1 MSVATVT
8 ELSAISSEGF
18 EAVINEAVAWANKT
32 LRNIQSA
39 WVKDMNVM
47 IEDGNIT
54 GYQVNLEVTFV
65 LEDPS

>member
-8 ELSAISSEGF
+8 EISATSKDGF
-18 EAVINEAVAWANKT
+18 EAAVNEAIARQQDAAQ
-32 LRNIQSA
+32 RGECGSHQ
-39 WVKDMNVM
+39 NVL

-65 LEDPS
+65 LDD